1 MKSWVLGEPGSTYKE
16 SAQDAVLSIVAG
28 MDSKAIHDL
37 VTEIWLYYDDAVLR
51 ETGHLYNLGEG
62 DPHWEGHL

>member
-1 MKSWVLGEPGSTYKE
+1 MNNWVLGEPAASDQI
-16 SAQDAVLSIVAG
+16 ASILDKVAP
-28 MDSKAIHDL
+28 MDSDTIRHLAAH
-37 VTEIWLYYDDAVLR
+37 IWLLYDDAVLR

>member
-1 MKSWVLGEPGSTYKE
+1 MNHWVLGEQGASGKPDSAEILNIIST
-16 SAQDAVLSIVAG
+16 
-28 MDSKAIHDL
+28 MDSETIRLL
-37 VTEIWLYYDDAVLR
+37 VSQMWLLYDEAVLR

>member
-16 SAQDAVLSIVAG
+16 SEEDAVLSLVAD

-37 VTEIWLYYDDAVLR
+37 VTKIWLYYDDAILR
-51 ETGHLYNLGEG
+51 ETGRLYNLGEG
-62 DPHWEGHL
+62 DQHWEGHL

>member
-1 MKSWVLGEPGSTYKE
+1 MNNWVLGEPAGSVE
-16 SAQDAVLSIVAG
+16 DPRVDAILKIVAS
-28 MDSKAIHDL
+28 MESQDIHDL
-37 VTEIWLYYDDAVLR
+37 VTQIWLYYDDAVLR